1 MDSLREEL
9 STILAEKD
17 RTEGLMEKLK
27 VDLDTVEQGY
37 LNLKAGTL
45 RQNDIRRLLVA
56 KRRALLQ

>member
-9 STILAEKD
+9 SAILAEKD

-45 RQNDIRRLLVA
+45 R
-56 KRRALLQ
+56 